1 MYTNIKDI
9 QWQKILLVIKMEM
22 IHNRIPG
29 RGDVPRTTVV
39 REVKLNKHPLHTTTR
54 INGKEYVKAK
64 PDNRTIN
71 NVNR

>member
-1 MYTNIKDI
+1 MAKNIIGNKDG
-9 QWQKILLVIKMEM
+9 KKGG
-22 IHNRIPG
+22 NDSYRIPG

-39 REVKLNKHPLHTTTR
+39 REVKLNKHPLHTTTK

>member
-1 MYTNIKDI
+1 MAKNIIGNKDG
-9 QWQKILLVIKMEM
+9 KKGG
-22 IHNRIPG
+22 NDSYRIPG
-29 RGDVPRTTVV
+29 RRDVPRTTVV
-39 REVKLNKHPLHTTTR
+39 REVKLNKHPLHTTTK